1 MALLSKRV
9 FTVISFL
16 KNTDKNGA
24 VYLDE
29 EREVFHIDYMLRPDS
44 EDTPEFIYALHD
56 IGDKV
61 LDLKVGDHL
70 FFQPNRDIPE
80 TFAIII
86 RNE

>member
-9 FTVISFL
+9 FTVISFY
-16 KNTDKNGA
+16 KNKDKDGVIHLNQ
-24 VYLDE
+24 E
-29 EREVFHIDYMLRPDS
+29 NERFHISYMLQPDN
-44 EDTPEFIYALHD
+44 EDTPEYIYALQD